1 VNIARREVKR
11 MALRDTNKYVATK
24 LKTVGNKLIYRIE
37 IDPRDDSDVE
47 RYLAYAGFTIK
58 GNVY

>member
-1 VNIARREVKR
+1 